1 MLLFQNIPSMPWWA
15 VLIIALLWV
24 VSAAL
29 NVIQLYKSRD
39 AVRWKSASEAATAT
53 ANAAISERD
62 ILRLKRD
69 QLNEE
74 NKDLTN
80 QVALLKAKMVKEMQE
95 MKSEFKRHS
104 DQDFSTSTQQP
115 AALEAVKASLQILQG
130 QIGK

>member
-15 VLIIALLWV
+15 VLIVALLWV

-53 ANAAISERD
+53 ANAAISDRD

-80 QVALLKAKMVKEMQE
+80 QVAVLKAKTDLNGLKAEMVKAMQE
-95 MKSEFKRHS
+95 MKSEFTRHS
-104 DQDFSTSTQQP
+104 DQDFSTSTQ
-115 AALEAVKASLQILQG
+115 
-130 QIGK
+130 